1 MNNEK
6 ELCID
11 KVLEEFRP
19 KTGTLMLMLSVK
31 EYEDLVRLIGNRA
44 YEYGWI
50 EGMVDAKYAKKS
62 KA

>member
-1 MNNEK
+1 MSDER
-6 ELCID
+6 EVYID

-19 KTGTLMLMLSVK
+19 KTGTLMLMLSIK

-44 YEYGWI
+44 YEYGWM
-50 EGMVDAKYAKKS
+50 EGMADAKYAKKS

>member
-50 EGMVDAKYAKKS
+50 EGMADAKYAKKS

>member
-1 MNNEK
+1 MNSER

-19 KTGTLMLMLSVK
+19 KDGTLMLMLSVK

-50 EGMVDAKYAKKS
+50 EGMADAKYAKKS

>member
-50 EGMVDAKYAKKS
+50 EGMSDAKYAKKS

>member
-1 MNNEK
+1 
-6 ELCID
+6 
-11 KVLEEFRP
+11 
-19 KTGTLMLMLSVK
+19 MLSVK

-50 EGMVDAKYAKKS
+50 EGMADAKYAKKS

>member
-31 EYEDLVRLIGNRA
+31 EYEDFVRLIANRA
-44 YEYGWI
+44 DREGWKGGKGGG
-50 EGMVDAKYAKKS
+50 E
-62 KA
+62 